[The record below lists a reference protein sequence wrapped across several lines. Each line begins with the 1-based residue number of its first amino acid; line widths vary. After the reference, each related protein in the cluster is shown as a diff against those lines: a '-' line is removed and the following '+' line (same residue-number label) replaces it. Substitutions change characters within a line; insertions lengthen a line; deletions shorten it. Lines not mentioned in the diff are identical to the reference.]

1 MSIRLD
7 GHAMP
12 CETGCLHI
20 ACRCAVISAQTFACL
35 KTNLGSVSQ
44 PDHMPSPSIDLS
56 AMNKQTIRFSSFAGR
71 HHHPMTSIPLGL
83 VEIMSSCTVISLA
96 INNYPS
102 QAVVSCAAYDH
113 LVRRTCEGS

>member
-1 MSIRLD
+1 
-7 GHAMP
+7 
-12 CETGCLHI
+12 
-20 ACRCAVISAQTFACL
+20 
-35 KTNLGSVSQ
+35 
-44 PDHMPSPSIDLS
+44 
-56 AMNKQTIRFSSFAGR
+56 
-71 HHHPMTSIPLGL
+71 MTSIPLGF